1 MHHSNKRLNISNKD
15 KNDNEQHEL
24 KKRVANESKG
34 GPRIRD
40 VLELM
45 IDL

>member
-1 MHHSNKRLNISNKD
+1 MHHSNKRLNILNKD
-15 KNDNEQHEL
+15 KNDNEHHEF
-24 KKRVANESKG
+24 KKRVTNESKG

-40 VLELM
+40 VLEQM